1 MLQNNRIPDKNRAVY
16 ATSGDF
22 CRVFQEE
29 MSNLYL
35 LAFLLTADPAKAE
48 GCYVAELGECVAG
61 NLVFKEWASSWAR
74 RTIVRNAIA
83 VMKPHP
89 EQTRYSPDG
98 FVGETSEIPGMTTE
112 LSLWLPAVLR
122 LRAFDRFI
130 FVMAVLEGY
139 PDRDCSLLLGCL
151 RQDVISARSRALQRL
166 ANVPAVRPIP
176 IETRANLASA

>member
-1 MLQNNRIPDKNRAVY
+1 
-16 ATSGDF
+16 
-22 CRVFQEE
+22 
-29 MSNLYL
+29 
-35 LAFLLTADPAKAE
+35 
-48 GCYVAELGECVAG
+48 
-61 NLVFKEWASSWAR
+61 
-74 RTIVRNAIA
+74 
-83 VMKPHP
+83 MKPHP